1 MLILLTASDGVTYL
15 VDEADLHEGGD
26 LAELCI
32 CAYKDFMNFYIYPE
46 DLRKF
51 LRVALSDHVEIRFNE
66 TSYFMA
72 TSIFKEM
79 KETVNILQLSNA
91 VATSKVF
98 LKNRF
103 GAKQLVKM
111 YIEEMQGEE
120 PRPYKGNT

>member
-1 MLILLTASDGVTYL
+1 M
-15 VDEADLHEGGD
+15 HEGGD
-26 LAELCI
+26 LNELCI
-32 CAYKDFMNFYIYPE
+32 CAYEGLMDFNIYPE

-91 VATSKVF
+91 VANSKVF

-111 YIEEMQGEE
+111 YIEEMQG
-120 PRPYKGNT
+120 NV

>member
-1 MLILLTASDGVTYL
+1 MLILLTASNDVTYL

-51 LRVALSDHVEIRFNE
+51 LRVAFSDHVEIRLNE

-72 TSIFKEM
+72 TPIFKEM
-79 KETVNILQLSNA
+79 KETYNILQLSNV
-91 VATSKVF
+91 VANSKVF
-98 LKNRF
+98 LKDRF
-103 GAKQLVKM
+103 GATQIVKM
-111 YIEEMQGEE
+111 YIKEMQGE
-120 PRPYKGNT
+120 NF